1 LDDLLGLVAA
11 FLVDFLADFFVDL
24 LDFFDLL
31 EDLERFDALA
41 MNDFE

>member
-1 LDDLLGLVAA
+1 LDDLLAL
-11 FLVDFLADFFVDL
+11 LVDFLADFFVVL